1 MDDFEGR
8 VAVVTGG
15 GSGIGAAMARAFA
28 RAGAKAV
35 LADLDRAG
43 MDGVAQEIA
52 AQGGDALSVETDVT
66 DLKSVEALAE
76 RATERF
82 GAVHIVCNNAGVGVF
97 GQSPRPP
104 TRTGSG

>member
-28 RAGAKAV
+28 REGAKVV

-43 MDGVAQEIA
+43 MDGVAQRDRRA
-52 AQGGDALSVETDVT
+52 RRWSVLSV
-66 DLKSVEALAE
+66 S
-76 RATERF
+76 
-82 GAVHIVCNNAGVGVF
+82 
-97 GQSPRPP
+97 RP
-104 TRTGSG
+104 T